1 MAVRLAVIGTSWWAD
16 SMYLPAVANHP
27 LVELVAVVG
36 RSPERTQAF
45 ADKWGFQA
53 AFTDHDHM
61 LSTVKPDAVIVAT
74 SNDVHVELSL
84 AALTSGAHLLCEK
97 PLGRS
102 AAEAHKIAD
111 AAAAAGAIT
120 LTPFT
125 YAEMPTNL
133 WVKELVDGG
142 YLGNPHHLNMR
153 YFTGFSLDGEYAW
166 RFDKPISGAGIIGDI
181 GSHFLYLAREWF
193 GEITTVGATTRSFI
207 DHGPRPDG
215 SPIEPVNDS
224 AALTVE
230 FENGAY
236 GVLHVTAVCWEGT
249 PFGQTHEFD
258 LHGDAGTLHAVN
270 DWDTVQEVRG
280 VKRGEKGPA
289 QMLPMPSHLTDG
301 IRFDTMHNTY
311 RDVFRETPAMTR
323 RWIDA
328 IAAGEHL
335 HPDFAT
341 GARIAE
347 LVDAAIE
354 SSENNG
360 RSISV

>member
-1 MAVRLAVIGTSWWAD
+1 MPVRLAVIGTSWWAD
-16 SMYLPAVANHP
+16 SMYLPAVKDHP
-27 LVELVAVVG
+27 DVRLVAVVG
-36 RSPERTQAF
+36 RSAQRTAAF
-45 ADKWGFQA
+45 ADKWGFDA
-53 AFTDHDHM
+53 AFTDHVEM
-61 LSTVKPDAVIVAT
+61 LASVKPDAVIIAT

-84 AALTSGAHLLCEK
+84 AALAAGAHLLCEK

-102 AAEAHKIAD
+102 ASEAQQIAT
-111 AAAAAGAIT
+111 AAYKANAIT

-125 YAEMPTNL
+125 YGEMPTSR
-133 WVKELVDGG
+133 WVKELVDDG

-153 YFTGFSLDGEYAW
+153 YFTDFSLDGEYAW

-181 GSHFLYLAREWF
+181 GSHFLYLARDWF
-193 GEITTVGATTRSFI
+193 GEITSVAATTRSFI

-230 FENGAY
+230 FASGAY

-249 PFGQTHEFD
+249 PFGQIHEFD
-258 LHGDAGTLHAVN
+258 LHGDAGTIHSTN

-280 VKRGEKGPA
+280 VKRGDTGPA
-289 QMLPMPSHLTDG
+289 AVLELPAHLTDG
-301 IRFDTMHNTY
+301 IRFDTVHNTY
-311 RDVFRETPAMTR
+311 RDVFRSSPAMTR

-328 IAAGEHL
+328 IVADQQL
-335 HPDFAT
+335 QPDFAT

-347 LVDAAIE
+347 LVDAAIA
-354 SSENNG
+354 SSEDGG
-360 RSISV
+360 RAITV